1 MTWKKGLFLMLLIYV
16 FIITWSYFFLT
27 QNNLIFLSSSP
38 HSQHAIHLSWTLS
51 ITHTQI
57 IYSTY
62 LKTLA
67 FESISILNYPFIMPT
82 LSQWFYMTKK
92 NEDSDR
98 EWKTKYQCSIYLNLH
113 EHKMNMYSL
122 WLWQWHFLKGQLY
135 GECLKRL
142 KSASVERNQHV
153 HFSGL
158 QNKQYKKLYSSK
170 LKMFPSHVTQY
181 PFPLK

>member
-1 MTWKKGLFLMLLIYV
+1 MMWKKGLFLMLRIYV

-82 LSQWFYMTKK
+82 LSQWYYMTKK
-92 NEDSDR
+92 MKILTKSGKKISVQHLLKPTRTQNEYVLTLAVTMALSEGTTVWWMSETTEICFCR
-98 EWKTKYQCSIYLNLH
+98 K
-113 EHKMNMYSL
+113 
-122 WLWQWHFLKGQLY
+122 
-135 GECLKRL
+135 
-142 KSASVERNQHV
+142 KSACTFFR
-153 HFSGL
+153 
-158 QNKQYKKLYSSK
+158 SSE
-170 LKMFPSHVTQY
+170 
-181 PFPLK
+181 